1 MHIMSLLSWTTPRG
15 LHGSSCPSAGQRVR
29 VSWFTVP
36 GGNVIDVLFGHIE
49 DDLDPALHFQRIA
62 QWGSCGKAPVVPQ
75 NRPPGP
81 AIADR
86 IDANHA

>member
-1 MHIMSLLSWTTPRG
+1 MLI
-15 LHGSSCPSAGQRVR
+15 VR
-29 VSWFTVP
+29 VIATRTKP
-36 GGNVIDVLFGHIE
+36 GCGNACGNVIDVLFGHIE